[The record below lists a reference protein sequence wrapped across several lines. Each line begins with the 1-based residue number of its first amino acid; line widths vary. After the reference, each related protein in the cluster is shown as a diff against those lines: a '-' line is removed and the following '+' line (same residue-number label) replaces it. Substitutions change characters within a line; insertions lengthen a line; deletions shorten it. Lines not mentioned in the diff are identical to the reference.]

1 MLHTAN
7 LEVLTRTGF
16 VEHNTKAYTTPNQ
29 KTTQGSQQN
38 MTVQATNAKQ
48 QENRELDQ
56 MLVERA
62 QQGDKRA
69 FGLLVEKY
77 HRKLGR
83 LLSRMI
89 RDQAEVEDVVQES
102 FIKAYRALSSFRG
115 DSAFYTWLYRIGINT
130 AKNYLVSMGR
140 KPQVMQDIEIE
151 DVENFD
157 EGDDM
162 RTLETPETSLMTKE
176 IAQTVNDAIAALPEE
191 LRTAITLR
199 ELEGLSYEDIATVM
213 QCPIGTVRSRIFRA
227 RETIAAKLRPL
238 LDTPQHKRW

>member
-102 FIKAYRALSSFRG
+102 FIKAYR
-115 DSAFYTWLYRIGINT
+115 
-130 AKNYLVSMGR
+130 
-140 KPQVMQDIEIE
+140 
-151 DVENFD
+151 
-157 EGDDM
+157 
-162 RTLETPETSLMTKE
+162 
-176 IAQTVNDAIAALPEE
+176 
-191 LRTAITLR
+191 
-199 ELEGLSYEDIATVM
+199 
-213 QCPIGTVRSRIFRA
+213 
-227 RETIAAKLRPL
+227 
-238 LDTPQHKRW
+238 